1 MKAARV
7 LLLAGLVVLVAGCGS
22 GRHISSSNGRPM
34 TQPAWSP
41 NGLRIAWDEHTKV
54 LSESV
59 IWVSSADG
67 TNPHPVTQPID
78 ALGQLT
84 WLTNRELLFWANF
97 RVFRLWLGSKPTLVS
112 SVNGTSFSVD
122 GHGTRIASGS
132 SDCPTCVS
140 PIQVIPLVPGAERVD
155 IGPAD
160 VQNSSPSLA
169 PDGRSVVFGRNLCS
183 RASGECLVSN
193 GVWTAATTSG
203 ATPRRIVRNGVCP
216 AWSPR
221 GNEIFYAWD
230 TGYVVPAAGGVARAL
245 PVGASCA
252 VWSPNGQML
261 ATIGADSRL
270 SVVDAHT
277 ARARALPAAGAVN
290 SFAWSPDSSTLLVAA
305 SRSSTECTALW
316 TVAVATRKATE
327 IRACR

>member
-1 MKAARV
+1 VKPWRVV
-7 LLLAGLVVLVAGCGS
+7 LLVALVALVAGCGS
-22 GRHISSSNGRPM
+22 GRHITSSNGRPM

-59 IWVSSADG
+59 IWVSAADG

-84 WLTNRELLFWANF
+84 WLTNRELLFWANYK
-97 RVFRLWLGSKPTLVS
+97 VYRLRLGSKPALVS

-122 GHGTRIASGS
+122 RRGTRIASGS
-132 SDCPTCVS
+132 SGCPTCVS
-140 PIQVIPLVPGAERVD
+140 PIQVIPLVRRAERVD

-160 VQNSSPSLA
+160 VQNSAPSLA
-169 PDGRSVVFGRNLCS
+169 PDGRSVVFARNLCS

-203 ATPRRIVRNGVCP
+203 AAPARIVRNGVCP

-221 GNEIFYAWD
+221 GDEIFYAWD
-230 TGYVVPAAGGVARAL
+230 TGYLVPAAGGAARAL

-252 VWSPNGQML
+252 VWSPDAHML

-270 SVVDAHT
+270 SVVDAQT
-277 ARARALPAAGAVN
+277 GRARALPAAGAVN
-290 SFAWSPDSSTLLVAA
+290 SFAWSPDSRTLLVAS

-316 TVAVATRKATE
+316 TVDVASRRATE